1 MVNILWENRQPL
13 LVDAARMRCLEPLPY
28 MVKVILGCEPE
39 MQRLKRESEQLQRDI
54 AAYLA
59 AREFEYLSL
68 TVDVDREERA
78 AGYVER
84 KGGGA
89 MGQEELVDLREWP
102 LPPRRSEWI
111 LHGERTMKS

>member
-1 MVNILWENRQPL
+1 
-13 LVDAARMRCLEPLPY
+13 

-84 KGGGA
+84 KEGGA

-111 LHGERTMKS
+111 LHGERAMKS